1 MMENTIIE
9 VGSTKQMLRGNAL
22 TNFLMSKAGLKWDAA
37 TIANIGVD
45 DLDQES
51 YRAGYIESWGR
62 GIQRFGM
69 HAKILERM
77 IRSILF
83 FVHLWV

>member
-1 MMENTIIE
+1 
-9 VGSTKQMLRGNAL
+9 MLRGNAL

-51 YRAGYIESWGR
+51 YRARYIESWGR